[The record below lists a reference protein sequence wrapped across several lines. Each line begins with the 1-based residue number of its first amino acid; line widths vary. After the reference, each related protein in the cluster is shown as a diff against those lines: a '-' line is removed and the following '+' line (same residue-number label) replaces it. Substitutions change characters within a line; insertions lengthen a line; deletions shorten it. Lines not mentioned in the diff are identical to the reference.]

1 MAWHGEFLEI
11 FLRNQMKL
19 APVMPLLVLFMAA
32 TVTLWVPWTT
42 AVAWA
47 LGAIGCSAVQVYLCK
62 SYFSRPRNV
71 PEQRD
76 WIGMIAASE
85 LFQGMFWVMP
95 LFFFWPN
102 SDSLQNTFL
111 VAAIIAVSVVRLLI
125 VSNFM
130 PVLIAGTGVMTIGVA
145 VRCVAEGNAIYLSL
159 AGLII
164 TLEVFYLFVAR
175 QLQDTLRDMIIFR
188 QQKDG
193 LIQELKAERDRAD
206 VERQKAENANRAKS
220 SFLANMSHELR
231 TPLNAILGYAQI
243 LLRDAALPDKACN
256 GVTIIQQSGDHLL
269 GLINDILDL
278 AKIESDKLE
287 VDAQPFELRHFL
299 QGIAEA
305 FAVRAKQKDL
315 DFHMNA
321 DPQLPIQVWGDE
333 RKLRQI
339 LFNLI
344 GNAIKFTDRGL
355 VEVSLA
361 AERDGDHVRLAG
373 EVRDGGPGLPDDRL
387 EMIFDPFVQTD
398 NGREQGGAG
407 LGLSIC
413 REIVRRMDGEI
424 VARNNPGAGATFRF
438 EVVLFD
444 VPPEAEAERDAL
456 AAVVLDRPLHI
467 LIADDNG
474 ANRFVASTLCEM
486 FGCTS
491 EAVENG
497 KAAVDAASSGR
508 FDLVLM
514 DIRMP
519 VMDGLEATRA
529 IRRLA
534 GPVAATPIL
543 ALTANADPW
552 DAEHYRS
559 EGMDGVIEKPIKAE
573 VLAAGIQAAI
583 AGRQACARAA

>member
-1 MAWHGEFLEI
+1 MTVATSFTSAPTGPAKAPIDDMAWHGEFLEI

-62 SYFSRPRNV
+62 FYFSRPRNV

-231 TPLNAILGYAQI
+231 TPLNAILGFSEVLEREMFGPLANRAYRDYAGDI
-243 LLRDAALPDKACN
+243 N
-256 GVTIIQQSGDHLL
+256 TSGRYLL

-278 AKIESDKLE
+278 SRIEAGR
-287 VDAQPFELRHFL
+287 VELREEPMALVTAL
-299 QGIAEA
+299 QNAQHLLGMKAAE
-305 FAVRAKQKDL
+305 KDT
-315 DFHMNA
+315 FVE
-321 DPQLPIQVWGDE
+321 IQVEPNVPKVMCDQ
-333 RKLRQI
+333 RAVNQVAI
-339 LFNLI
+339 NLLT
-344 GNAIKFTDRGL
+344 NAIKFSPPKGRVVMSVKRTT
-355 VEVSLA
+355 
-361 AERDGDHVRLAG
+361 AG
-373 EVRDGGPGLPDDRL
+373 AVALSVKDNGPGIPAQEIEHALSAFSRGSVAAKKAID
-387 EMIFDPFVQTD
+387 
-398 NGREQGGAG
+398 GAG
-407 LGLSIC
+407 LGLPIDQGLMEIHGG
-413 REIVRRMDGEI
+413 RIEIVSDVGQ
-424 VARNNPGAGATFRF
+424 GT
-438 EVVLFD
+438 EVICSF
-444 VPPEAEAERDAL
+444 P
-456 AAVVLDRPLHI
+456 
-467 LIADDNG
+467 
-474 ANRFVASTLCEM
+474 
-486 FGCTS
+486 
-491 EAVENG
+491 
-497 KAAVDAASSGR
+497 
-508 FDLVLM
+508 
-514 DIRMP
+514 
-519 VMDGLEATRA
+519 ATRV
-529 IRRLA
+529 LS
-534 GPVAATPIL
+534 GPRQELVSSP
-543 ALTANADPW
+543 
-552 DAEHYRS
+552 
-559 EGMDGVIEKPIKAE
+559 
-573 VLAAGIQAAI
+573 AI
-583 AGRQACARAA
+583 ASETQRKLISLTG

>member
-1 MAWHGEFLEI
+1 MTVATSFTSAATGPAKAPIDDMAWHGEFLEI

-62 SYFSRPRNV
+62 FYFSRPRNV

-231 TPLNAILGYAQI
+231 TPLNAILGFSEVLEREMFGPLANRAYRDYAGDI
-243 LLRDAALPDKACN
+243 N
-256 GVTIIQQSGDHLL
+256 TSGRYLL

-278 AKIESDKLE
+278 SRIEAGR
-287 VDAQPFELRHFL
+287 VELREEPMALVTAL
-299 QGIAEA
+299 QNAQHLLGMKAAE
-305 FAVRAKQKDL
+305 KDT
-315 DFHMNA
+315 FVE
-321 DPQLPIQVWGDE
+321 IQVEPNVPKVMCDQ
-333 RKLRQI
+333 RAVNQVAI
-339 LFNLI
+339 NLLT
-344 GNAIKFTDRGL
+344 NAIKFSPPKGRVVMSVKRTT
-355 VEVSLA
+355 
-361 AERDGDHVRLAG
+361 AG
-373 EVRDGGPGLPDDRL
+373 AVALSVKDNGPGIPAQEIEHALSAFSRGSVAAKKAID
-387 EMIFDPFVQTD
+387 
-398 NGREQGGAG
+398 GAG
-407 LGLSIC
+407 LGLPIVKGLMEMHGG
-413 REIVRRMDGEI
+413 RIEIVSDVGQ
-424 VARNNPGAGATFRF
+424 GT
-438 EVVLFD
+438 EVICSF
-444 VPPEAEAERDAL
+444 P
-456 AAVVLDRPLHI
+456 
-467 LIADDNG
+467 
-474 ANRFVASTLCEM
+474 
-486 FGCTS
+486 
-491 EAVENG
+491 
-497 KAAVDAASSGR
+497 
-508 FDLVLM
+508 
-514 DIRMP
+514 
-519 VMDGLEATRA
+519 ATRV
-529 IRRLA
+529 LS
-534 GPVAATPIL
+534 GPRQELVSSP
-543 ALTANADPW
+543 
-552 DAEHYRS
+552 
-559 EGMDGVIEKPIKAE
+559 
-573 VLAAGIQAAI
+573 AI
-583 AGRQACARAA
+583 ASETQRKLISLTG

>member
-1 MAWHGEFLEI
+1 MDLNQPVATDMTVATSFTSAATGPAKAPIDDMAWHGEFLEI

-62 SYFSRPRNV
+62 FYFSRPRNV

-231 TPLNAILGYAQI
+231 TPLNAILGFSEVLEREMFGPLANRAYRDYAGDI
-243 LLRDAALPDKACN
+243 N
-256 GVTIIQQSGDHLL
+256 TSGRYLL

-278 AKIESDKLE
+278 SRIEAGR
-287 VDAQPFELRHFL
+287 VELREEPMALVTAL
-299 QGIAEA
+299 QNAQHLLGMKAAE
-305 FAVRAKQKDL
+305 KDT
-315 DFHMNA
+315 FVE
-321 DPQLPIQVWGDE
+321 IQVEPNVPKVMCDQ
-333 RKLRQI
+333 RAVNQVAI
-339 LFNLI
+339 NLLT
-344 GNAIKFTDRGL
+344 NAIKFSPPKGRVVMSVKRTT
-355 VEVSLA
+355 
-361 AERDGDHVRLAG
+361 AG
-373 EVRDGGPGLPDDRL
+373 AVALSVKDNGPGIPAQEIEHALSAFSRGSVAAKKAID
-387 EMIFDPFVQTD
+387 
-398 NGREQGGAG
+398 GAG
-407 LGLSIC
+407 LGLPIVKGLMEMHGG
-413 REIVRRMDGEI
+413 RIEIVSDVGQ
-424 VARNNPGAGATFRF
+424 GT
-438 EVVLFD
+438 EVICSF
-444 VPPEAEAERDAL
+444 P
-456 AAVVLDRPLHI
+456 
-467 LIADDNG
+467 
-474 ANRFVASTLCEM
+474 
-486 FGCTS
+486 
-491 EAVENG
+491 
-497 KAAVDAASSGR
+497 
-508 FDLVLM
+508 
-514 DIRMP
+514 
-519 VMDGLEATRA
+519 ATRV
-529 IRRLA
+529 LS
-534 GPVAATPIL
+534 GPRQELVSSP
-543 ALTANADPW
+543 
-552 DAEHYRS
+552 
-559 EGMDGVIEKPIKAE
+559 
-573 VLAAGIQAAI
+573 AI
-583 AGRQACARAA
+583 ASETQRKLISLTG